1 VAHPAGKPDW
11 AAAEAK
17 AAELVAPWSAEQGAP
32 GGAILA
38 FDANNIPVAVAA
50 GLESLAT
57 GAAFSAD
64 SVVRY
69 ASVTKH
75 VLAAMQRRHRDRVAL
90 SHPLSRHLPE
100 LRGPMA
106 EVSVGRGL
114 DMTGGLPDVRETL
127 SLLGLSVH
135 TATEAAPLLDFIASL
150 GALNFPA
157 GREISYSNT
166 GYRLVEIALAR
177 QGILFNDWVQAE
189 IGAPLGI
196 AWRAPET
203 WFDPIP
209 GLVPGYWKG
218 ATGWQLGNAG
228 LHLSASGSLTGSGRA
243 LAIWGQAV
251 LANRG
256 PAAGLLAE
264 QAAPRHLMDGRAT
277 AYGLGLAHGRLGPVA
292 LVGHGGS
299 HAGYKTYL
307 LLAPE
312 PGLGIVVVANREDT
326 GAYGLALRAMAA
338 LLGQEVPPAASLPE
352 GLYAEPGTGHW
363 LEVTGNTASFLG
375 ASEALYQGED
385 GWAVSLSAHNP
396 MRLRA
401 EDGGIEGEIGH
412 VARHFRP
419 VAAEPVPAAA
429 QGHWRSPAYHAG
441 FDIEGETLA
450 SGIGPAR
457 MATQL
462 RPLGEG
468 RLLATLPDGPWNKQF
483 SLRFEKDEVALV
495 SHRSRVLR
503 FRRG

>member
-1 VAHPAGKPDW
+1 MTAVDW
-11 AAAEAK
+11 SAAAD
-17 AAELVAPWSAEQGAP
+17 AAAALVADWGEGEAP
-32 GGAILA
+32 GGAILG
-38 FDANNIPVAVAA
+38 FDAGALRFCAAA

-64 SVVRY
+64 TVVRY
-69 ASVTKH
+69 ASITKH

-90 SHPLSRHLPE
+90 AHPLGRHLPE

-106 EVSVGRGL
+106 EVTVGRAL

-135 TATEAAPLLDFIASL
+135 AATEAAPLLDFIAGLS
-150 GALNFPA
+150 ALNFPA

-166 GYRLVEIALAR
+166 GYRLVEAALAR
-177 QGILFNDWVQAE
+177 QGLRFEDWVRAE

-196 AWRAPET
+196 DWRAPET

-209 GLVPGYWKG
+209 GLAPGYWKG
-218 ATGWQLGNAG
+218 AAGWQLGTAG

-243 LAIWGQAV
+243 LATWGQAV
-251 LANRG
+251 LAGRG

-264 QAAPRHLMDGRAT
+264 QAAPRHLLDGRAT
-277 AYGLGLAHGRLGPVA
+277 GYGLGLAQGRLGPVA

-299 HAGYKTYL
+299 HAGYKAYL
-307 LLAPE
+307 LLAPA
-312 PGLGIVVVANREDT
+312 PGLGIVVVSNREDT
-326 GAYGLALRAMAA
+326 TAYRLALRAMAA
-338 LLGQEVPPAASLPE
+338 LLGQAMPPAASLPE

-363 LEVTGNTASFLG
+363 LEVTGQTASFLG
-375 ASEALYQGED
+375 AAEALYQDGE
-385 GWAVSLSAHNP
+385 WAVSLSAHNP

-401 EDGGIEGEIGH
+401 AEGGIEGEIGH

-419 VAAEPVPAAA
+419 VRAAEPVPAVV
-429 QGHWRSPAYHAG
+429 QGHWRCPAFHAG
-441 FDIEGETLA
+441 FDIEGDGLF

-457 MATQL
+457 LRASL

-468 RLLATLPDGPWNKQF
+468 RLLATMAHGPWTKQF
-483 SLRFEKDEVALV
+483 SLRFEQETVALT

-503 FRRG
+503 FRRD